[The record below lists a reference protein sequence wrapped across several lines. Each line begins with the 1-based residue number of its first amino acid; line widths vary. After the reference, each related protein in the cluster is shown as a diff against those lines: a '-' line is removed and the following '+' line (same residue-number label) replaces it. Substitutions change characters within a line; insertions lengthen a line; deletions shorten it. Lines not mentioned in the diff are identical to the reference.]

1 MLRACGVTRRCLW
14 PRGAE
19 TSCTFGV
26 AGKQPVGLR
35 PKETTMWSRAVGCLM
50 TLTLSLLAAPLIAEA
65 QQPTHVHR
73 IGYLLGTTR
82 EQEPYVEG
90 FLEGMRALG
99 YVEGQNLVMEYRYAE
114 GQYERL
120 PALAA
125 ELVRLKVDVLLVVS
139 TPAALAAKQATTT
152 IPIVMMGGGDPVGS
166 GLVASLARPGG
177 NVTGL
182 ATLDPEVVG
191 KQLEFLKDVL
201 PTVSRVAI
209 LWNPAN
215 PAHALMVREADVA
228 AQTLGVQ
235 LHRVEARGPEAFDRA
250 FAAMTSAHAG
260 ALLVLG
266 DAMFF
271 EHRRRL
277 IELAATSRLPT
288 MHNVREF
295 VEAGGL
301 ICYGVS
307 QPDQWR
313 RAATYVDKILKG
325 AKPADLP
332 VEQPTKFEL
341 IINLKTAEALG
352 LTIPPTLLFQA
363 DEVIQ

>member
-1 MLRACGVTRRCLW
+1 VRRTIIGFIITCALGCL
-14 PRGAE
+14 
-19 TSCTFGV
+19 GV
-26 AGKQPVGLR
+26 AP
-35 PKETTMWSRAVGCLM
+35 
-50 TLTLSLLAAPLIAEA
+50 LAPEA

-73 IGYLLGTTR
+73 IGWLSAGER
-82 EQEPYVEG
+82 DPYMEA

-120 PALAA
+120 PDLAA
-125 ELVRLKVDVLLVVS
+125 ELVRLKVDVLMVVA
-139 TPAALAAKQATTT
+139 TPAALAVKHATRT
-152 IPIVMMGGGDPVGS
+152 IPIVMVGVGDPVGS

-182 ATLDPEVVG
+182 VALSTELAG
-191 KQLEFLKDVL
+191 KQLESLKDVL

-215 PAHALMVREADVA
+215 PAHALMVREADVEA
-228 AQTLGVQ
+228 RALGVQ
-235 LHRVEARGPEAFDRA
+235 LHLVEARGPDAFDSA

-260 ALLVLG
+260 ALLVLS

-271 EHRRRL
+271 QHRRRL
-277 IELAATSRLPT
+277 VELAATSRLPT
-288 MHNVREF
+288 MHNVRPF

-301 ICYGVS
+301 IAYGPS
-307 QPDQWR
+307 TLDIRR
-313 RAATYVDKILKG
+313 RAAVYVDKILKG
-325 AKPADLP
+325 AKSADLP

-341 IINLKTAEALG
+341 FINLKTAQALG
-352 LTIPPTLLFQA
+352 ITISPTLLFQA
-363 DEVIQ
+363 DKVIK

>member
-1 MLRACGVTRRCLW
+1 MRLHIVRLVVMLALVI
-14 PRGAE
+14 
-19 TSCTFGV
+19 
-26 AGKQPVGLR
+26 
-35 PKETTMWSRAVGCLM
+35 
-50 TLTLSLLAAPLIAEA
+50 LTAPLIAEA
-65 QQPTHVHR
+65 QPPTHVHR
-73 IGYLLGTTR
+73 IGALSGGGPTPGR
-82 EQEPYVEG
+82 DPFVEA

-99 YVEGQNLVMEYRYAE
+99 YVEGQHLVLEYRGAA
-114 GQYERL
+114 GQHERL

-125 ELVRLKVDVLLVVS
+125 ELVRLQVDVLLVVI
-139 TPAALAAKQATTT
+139 TPAALAAKHATTT
-152 IPIVMMGGGDPVGS
+152 IPIVMAAVGDPVGS

-182 ATLDPEVVG
+182 TSLTSELVG

-201 PTVSRVAI
+201 PTVSRVAV

-215 PAHALMVREADVA
+215 PVHAVNVREADVA
-228 AQTLGVQ
+228 AQALGVQ
-235 LHRVEARGPEAFDRA
+235 LHLVEAHGPDAFDSA

-266 DAMFF
+266 DTMFQT
-271 EHRRRL
+271 HRRRL
-277 IELAATSRLPT
+277 AELAATSRLPT
-288 MHNVREF
+288 MHNVRRF

-301 ICYGVS
+301 MAYGPS
-307 QPDQWR
+307 TPDLR
-313 RAATYVDKILKG
+313 RRVAVYVDKILKG

-363 DEVIQ
+363 DEVIR